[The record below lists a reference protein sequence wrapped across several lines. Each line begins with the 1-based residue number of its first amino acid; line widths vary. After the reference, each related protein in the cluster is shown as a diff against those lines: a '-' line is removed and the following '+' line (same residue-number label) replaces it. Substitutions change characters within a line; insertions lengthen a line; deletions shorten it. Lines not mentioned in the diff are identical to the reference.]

1 MARAGKRIREQK
13 KKVERVK
20 LYTLDEACEL
30 LVATKSTKF
39 DETVDIAIRL
49 GIDARKTEQAVRGSV
64 AFPNGLGKTVR
75 VAVFAKGE
83 KAAEAEAAGADFVGA
98 EDLVEKIKGGWL
110 EFDALVSTPDLMAQ
124 VGKVGKQLGP
134 RGLMPSPKVGTVTF
148 DVGATV
154 KSIKSGR
161 AEFRVDKAGILHVP
175 VGKASFGA
183 EKVKENINALMAVV
197 NKAKPST
204 SKGVYLKSA
213 SMSLTM
219 GPGIKFDLAQ
229 FRA

>member
-1 MARAGKRIREQK
+1 M
-13 KKVERVK
+13 
-20 LYTLDEACEL
+20 
-30 LVATKSTKF
+30 LVSTKSTKF
-39 DETVDIAIRL
+39 DETVDIALRL

-83 KAAEAEAAGADFVGA
+83 KAAEAEAAGADVVGA

-110 EFDALVSTPDLMAQ
+110 DFDALVSTPDLLAQ
-124 VGKVGKQLGP
+124 VGKAGKQLGP

-148 DVGATV
+148 DIGATV
-154 KSIKSGR
+154 KSIKAGR

-183 EKVKENINALMAVV
+183 QKVKENILALMAVV
-197 NKAKPST
+197 NKSKPST
-204 SKGVYLKSA
+204 SKGVFLRSA

-219 GPGIKFDLAQ
+219 GPGVKFDLAQ
-229 FRA
+229 FRAV

>member
-1 MARAGKRIREQK
+1 MAKVGKRIKEQR
-13 KKVERVK
+13 KKVEPIKV
-20 LYTLDEACEL
+20 YSFDEACGV
-30 LVATKSTKF
+30 LVSTKSTKF

-83 KAAEAEAAGADFVGA
+83 KAQEALAAGADLVGA
-98 EDLVEKIKGGWL
+98 EDLVEKIKGGFM
-110 EFDALVSTPDLMAQ
+110 EFDALVATPDMMAQ

-148 DVGATV
+148 DVAATV
-154 KSIKSGR
+154 KMIKAGR
-161 AEFRVDKAGILHVP
+161 SEFRADKAGILHVP
-175 VGKASFGA
+175 VGKASFGT
-183 EKVKENINALMAVV
+183 EKLKENILALMAVV
-197 NKAKPST
+197 NKSKPST
-204 SKGVYLKSA
+204 SKGVYLRTA

-219 GPGIKFDLAQ
+219 GPGVRFDLSQ
-229 FRA
+229 FRL

>member
-1 MARAGKRIREQK
+1 MAKVGKRIKEQR
-13 KKVERVK
+13 KKVEALKV
-20 LYTLDEACEL
+20 YPLDEACGV
-30 LVATKSTKF
+30 LVSTKSTKF

-83 KAAEAEAAGADFVGA
+83 KAQEAQAAGADLVGA
-98 EDLVEKIKGGWL
+98 EDLVEKIKAGFMD
-110 EFDALVSTPDLMAQ
+110 FDALVATPDMMAQ

-148 DVGATV
+148 DVAATV
-154 KSIKSGR
+154 KMIKAGR
-161 AEFRVDKAGILHVP
+161 SEFRADKAGILHVP
-175 VGKASFGA
+175 VGKASFGP
-183 EKVKENINALMAVV
+183 EKIKENIMALMTVV
-197 NKAKPST
+197 NKSKPST
-204 SKGVYLKSA
+204 SKGVYLRAA

-219 GPGIKFDLAQ
+219 GPGVRFDLTQ
-229 FRA
+229 FRS